1 MIKGGCKMKKFTHI
15 IRITLITVFVLITV
29 PGISFPVLA
38 ASGEKVE
45 IPAVPVLYNVSVN
58 EQNYTL
64 QAYEIDGQD
73 YFKLRDIA
81 FILKETI
88 MRFDVDWYM
97 RENAIYIETGEDY
110 YAEGGELTVSNTMQT
125 TSPVTSEL
133 YI

>member
-1 MIKGGCKMKKFTHI
+1 MKKFTHI

-38 ASGEKVE
+38 ASGEKAE

-125 TSPVTSEL
+125 ASPVTSEL

>member
-1 MIKGGCKMKKFTHI
+1 MKKFTHI